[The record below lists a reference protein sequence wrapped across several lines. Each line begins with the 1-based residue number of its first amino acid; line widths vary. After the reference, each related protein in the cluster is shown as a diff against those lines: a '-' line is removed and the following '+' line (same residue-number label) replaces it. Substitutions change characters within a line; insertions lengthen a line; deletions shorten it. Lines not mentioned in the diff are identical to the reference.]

1 MSNAITQGIRVRVRS
16 RYIAAQSDPRQGRY
30 LFGYDIHIANE
41 GSEDAKLLA
50 RHWVIT
56 DGMGL
61 EQHVQGDGVV
71 GRQPYLRPGESTEYS
86 SFCPLPTPHGQMHGT
101 YRMVRPDG
109 SQFDAQIAPFALIV
123 PDTLN

>member
-1 MSNAITQGIRVRVRS
+1 MSDAVTEGIRVQVRS
-16 RYIAAQSDPRQGRY
+16 RYLEEQSLPAQGRY
-30 LFGYDIHIANE
+30 LFTYTIRISNE
-41 GSEDAKLLA
+41 GPEDAQLMA

-56 DGMGL
+56 DAMGH

-71 GRQPYLRPGESTEYS
+71 GRQPYLRPGETTEYS
-86 SFCPLPTPHGQMHGT
+86 SFCPLPTPHGQMHGS

-109 SQFDAQIAPFALIV
+109 SQFDARIAPFALVV